1 MLAEDSVATVDL
13 TPDYVEYWLN
23 IEVDSGIPDS
33 EICKGVQKLKAEDIL
48 IDVDVV
54 CPDLEGVDFDIY
66 RTRVTDVE
74 DC

>member
-1 MLAEDSVATVDL
+1 MLVEDDIPEINL

-23 IEVDSGIPDS
+23 IETDSDIPDS
-33 EICKGVQKLKAEDIL
+33 EICKGIQRLKAQDIL
-48 IDVDVV
+48 VDVDVV
-54 CPDLEGVDFDIY
+54 CPDPEGVDFDIY

>member
-1 MLAEDSVATVDL
+1 MLVEDKIAFVNP

-23 IEVDSGIPDS
+23 IEVDSNIPDS
-33 EICKGVQKLKAEDIL
+33 EICKGVQHLKSQDIHV
-48 IDVDVV
+48 DVDVV
-54 CPDLEGVDFDIY
+54 CPDIEGVDFDIY